1 MTNDKQLLIWLNK
14 FKRLLFF
21 LSTIN
26 LIINLNIC
34 VQLIEVELE
43 SKEGFSI
50 KSILV
55 SFVIVLINAIM
66 ITTILIKYRKIDTY
80 STGLVVNWIMA
91 NLFVLIITDITYL
104 VIVFSQL
111 INDEKF
117 QKINVILLIILFLQN
132 NIEFHSFLNE
142 LPEDI

>member
-1 MTNDKQLLIWLNK
+1 
-14 FKRLLFF
+14 
-21 LSTIN
+21 
-26 LIINLNIC
+26 
-34 VQLIEVELE
+34 VELE

-117 QKINVILLIILFLQN
+117 
-132 NIEFHSFLNE
+132 
-142 LPEDI
+142 